1 MPPSERWAVF
11 NVFENIT
18 NYVIILRVFYF
29 KNSEVVEMSD
39 KQFQFTWKHWV
50 TIITI
55 VLVGTLIVPNWKL
68 MTSAWDIFRNAW
80 NGGTLNWVILG
91 LVLPVQLVSYLLR
104 GEITYLYLKSSRE
117 NVTRLD
123 MARLSLEVNF
133 VDHFAVFSGLAGMAY
148 YVLVMSD
155 RGVTK
160 DKSTMAQTI
169 LYLLTL
175 LITAVLILVCVIYL
189 MLQYEIPYGI
199 ISASI
204 WTVVATACLIS
215 GIIFVIVDQ
224 KRITKVSMG
233 ISSVV
238 NKLSVWLKRNNADVT
253 ISTER
258 IESFFE
264 RLRRNYFRF
273 MNDKKVLSWSFLL
286 MLIAVVLDAL
296 LVWMFFASL
305 GYFVNPA
312 VIYIAFAV
320 AGLASIFMVTPG
332 GIGAYEP
339 IMIAFLAAAGGIGVD
354 AAIAG
359 TLFAR
364 ASLLIITLVFGYVF
378 YQDTVIRCSLIS
390 PRVGIKQ
397 YSRSE

>member
-1 MPPSERWAVF
+1 MSGFSFSVGI
-11 NVFENIT
+11 ENIT
-18 NYVIILRVFYF
+18 KYVIILTVFYF

-39 KQFQFTWKHWV
+39 KPFQFTWKHWV

-55 VLVGTLIVPNWKL
+55 VLVGTLIVSNWKL

-91 LVLPVQLVSYLLR
+91 LVLPVQLGSYLLR

-155 RGVTK
+155 RGVSK

-175 LITAVLILVCVIYL
+175 IITAVLILLCVIYL

-204 WTVVATACLIS
+204 WTVVATACLIG
-215 GIIFVIVDQ
+215 GIIFVIVNQ
-224 KRITKVSMG
+224 KRITKVSLG

-253 ISTER
+253 KSTER

-273 MNDKKVLSWSFLL
+273 INDKKVLGWSFLL

-390 PRVGIKQ
+390 PRVGAKQ